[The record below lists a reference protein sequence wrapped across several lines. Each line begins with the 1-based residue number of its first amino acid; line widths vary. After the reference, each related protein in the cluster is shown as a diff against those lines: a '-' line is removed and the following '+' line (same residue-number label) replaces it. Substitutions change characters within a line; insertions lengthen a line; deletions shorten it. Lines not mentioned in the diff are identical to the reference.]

1 MRLSSSKMKQQRS
14 AKEIDDAF
22 KAVRSQLQSEVEE
35 SHKATK
41 QEQLENI
48 QSITIGSKSIPL
60 KSDRL
65 KQVFKKVQ

>member
-65 KQVFKKVQ
+65 KQAFKKVQ